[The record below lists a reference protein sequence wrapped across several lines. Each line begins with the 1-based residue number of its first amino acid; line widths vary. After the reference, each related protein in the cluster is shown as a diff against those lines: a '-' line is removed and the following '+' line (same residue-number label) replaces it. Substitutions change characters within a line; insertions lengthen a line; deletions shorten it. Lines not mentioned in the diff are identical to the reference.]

1 MRLRILLPPTL
12 AGCIQRN
19 AIPAKIEL
27 EDDSGTRIP
36 PEKCKVED
44 LGSLPDAERSALF
57 VLSQWCGGKLTSF
70 LQLNIEQAAE
80 LLNLLDR
87 IECFF
92 PANSPE
98 QAISWTKSG
107 PIGVSDHIGKP
118 SPKQPPKKIR
128 ELKPIAKE
136 SKNED
141 SITEYLEYKGP
152 PIEVE

>member
-1 MRLRILLPPTL
+1 MLPPTL

-57 VLSQWCGGKLTSF
+57 VLSQWCGGKITSF
-70 LQLNIEQAAE
+70 LQLNIDQAAE
-80 LLNLLDR
+80 LLNLLDQ

-92 PANSPE
+92 PANSPD
-98 QAISWTKSG
+98 QAISWTESG
-107 PIGVSDHIGKP
+107 LDGVSDHIGKP
-118 SPKQPPKKIR
+118 SPKQPPKR
-128 ELKPIAKE
+128 
-136 SKNED
+136 
-141 SITEYLEYKGP
+141 LEK
-152 PIEVE
+152 